1 MNILG
6 VIPARFAS
14 TRFPGKPLAMIG
26 QKSMIQHVWDRC
38 VLSQHVNEWVI
49 ATDDQRI
56 FDTVKSFGGKAMMTS
71 QEAQSGTDRCAEVLQ
86 AFPNTYQAVIN
97 VQGDEPL
104 VEVSQIDAL
113 AQAMIVPSCDIATLV
128 KWNPSHD
135 DYTNPNRVKCARNID
150 GKALYFSRSP
160 IPHYQKSEDFKGFF
174 KHLGMY
180 AYSASFLQNLQNLKP
195 SVLEHAESLEQ
206 LRWLD
211 NGYQILTIETQI
223 ETPSVDT
230 PEDLQ
235 NILSQFI

>member
-1 MNILG
+1 MKILG

-211 NGYQILTIETQI
+211 NGYQILTLETQI

-230 PEDLQ
+230 PEDLE

>member
-1 MNILG
+1 MKILG

-128 KWNPSHD
+128 KWNSSHD
-135 DYTNPNRVKCARNID
+135 DYTNPNRVKCARNIE

-180 AYSASFLQNLQNLKP
+180 AYSASFLQSLQNLKP
-195 SVLEHAESLEQ
+195 SALEQAESLEQ

-230 PEDLQ
+230 PEDLE
-235 NILSQFI
+235 NILSHFI

>member
-1 MNILG
+1 MKILG

-38 VLSQHVNEWVI
+38 VLSQHVNEWVV

-56 FDTVKSFGGKAMMTS
+56 FDAVKSFGGKAMMTS

-86 AFPNTYQAVIN
+86 AFTNIYQAVIN

-104 VEVSQIDAL
+104 VEFSQIDAL
-113 AQAMIVPSCDIATLV
+113 AQAMLVPSCDIATLV

-135 DYTNPNRVKCARNID
+135 DYTNPNRVKCARNIE

-180 AYSASFLQNLQNLKP
+180 AYTASFLQNLQNLKP
-195 SVLEHAESLEQ
+195 SALEQSESLEQ

-235 NILSQFI
+235 NILSQII

>member
-1 MNILG
+1 MKILG

-26 QKSMIQHVWDRC
+26 KKNMIQHVWDRC

-86 AFPNTYQAVIN
+86 TFPNSYQAVIN

-104 VEVSQIDAL
+104 AEVSQIDAL
-113 AQAMIVPSCDIATLV
+113 AQAIIVPSCDIATLV

-135 DYTNPNRVKCARNID
+135 DYTNPNRVKCARNIE

-195 SVLEHAESLEQ
+195 SALEQAESLEQ

-235 NILSQFI
+235 NILSLII

>member
-1 MNILG
+1 MKLLG

-26 QKSMIQHVWDRC
+26 QKPMIQHVWERC
-38 VLSQHVNEWVI
+38 ILSQHVDEWVV

-56 FDTVKSFGGKAMMTS
+56 FDAVKSFGGRAMMTS

-86 AFPNTYQAVIN
+86 AGSNAFDAVIN

-104 VEVSQIDAL
+104 VDISQIDAL
-113 AQAMIVPSCDIATLV
+113 AQCMINPSCDIATLV
-128 KWNPSHD
+128 KWNPSRA
-135 DYTNPNRVKCARNID
+135 DYENHNRVKCVRNIE

-160 IPHYQKSEDFKGFF
+160 IPHFQKTEDFKGFF

-180 AYSASFLQNLQNLKP
+180 AYTAAFLKNLHHLQP
-195 SVLEHAESLEQ
+195 SILEKVESLEQ

-230 PEDLQ
+230 PEDLEI
-235 NILSQFI
+235 ILSQFI

>member
-1 MNILG
+1 MKILG

-38 VLSQHVNEWVI
+38 VLSQHINEWVV

-86 AFPNTYQAVIN
+86 AFRNTYQAVIN

-113 AQAMIVPSCDIATLV
+113 AEAMIVPSCDIATLV

-135 DYTNPNRVKCARNID
+135 DYTNPNRVKCARNMD

-180 AYSASFLQNLQNLKP
+180 AYSATFLENLQNLK
-195 SVLEHAESLEQ
+195 SSDLEHAESLEQ

-235 NILSQFI
+235 NILSHFI

>member
-1 MNILG
+1 MKILG

-26 QKSMIQHVWDRC
+26 QKPMIQHVWDRC
-38 VLSQHVNEWVI
+38 VLSQHVKDWVV

-56 FDTVKSFGGKAMMTS
+56 FDSVKSFGGRAMMTS
-71 QEAQSGTDRCAEVLQ
+71 QNAQSGTDRCAEVLQ
-86 AFPNTYQAVIN
+86 AFPHAFDVVIN

-104 VEVSQIDAL
+104 VDVTQIDAL
-113 AQAMIVPSCDIATLV
+113 ALAMKHESSDIATLV
-128 KWNPSHD
+128 KWNNNVE
-135 DYTNPNRVKCARNID
+135 DYHNANRVKCARSIK
-150 GKALYFSRSP
+150 GHALYFSRSP
-160 IPHYQKSEDFKGFF
+160 IPHFQKTTDFTGFF

-180 AYSASFLQNLQNLKP
+180 AYTAQFLHNLHQLQSSP
-195 SVLEHAESLEQ
+195 LEQAESLEQ

-230 PEDLQ
+230 PEDLEL
-235 NILSQFI
+235 ILSQFL

>member
-1 MNILG
+1 MKILG

-86 AFPNTYQAVIN
+86 AFPNIYQAVIN

-135 DYTNPNRVKCARNID
+135 DYTNPNRVKCARNIE

-180 AYSASFLQNLQNLKP
+180 AYSTSFLQNLQNLKP
-195 SVLEHAESLEQ
+195 SVLEQAESLEQ

-230 PEDLQ
+230 PEDLE
-235 NILSQFI
+235 NILSHFI

>member
-1 MNILG
+1 MKILG
-6 VIPARFAS
+6 IIPARFAS

-38 VLSQHVNEWVI
+38 VLSQHVNDWVV

-113 AQAMIVPSCDIATLV
+113 AQALIVPSCDIATLV

-135 DYTNPNRVKCARNID
+135 DYTNPNRVKCARNMD

>member
-1 MNILG
+1 MKILG

-26 QKSMIQHVWDRC
+26 HKSMIQHVWERC
-38 VLSQHVNEWVI
+38 ILSQQVNEWVV

-56 FDTVKSFGGKAMMTS
+56 FDAVKSFGGKAMMTS

-86 AFPNTYQAVIN
+86 AFPNAFDAVIN

-104 VEVSQIDAL
+104 VDVSQIDAL
-113 AQAMIVPSCDIATLV
+113 AQCMIKLSCDIATLV

-135 DYTNPNRVKCARNID
+135 DFTNPNRVKCARNIE

-180 AYSASFLQNLQNLKP
+180 AYSTSFLQNLQNLKP
-195 SVLEHAESLEQ
+195 SVLEQAESLEQ

-211 NGYQILTIETQI
+211 NGYQILTVETQI

-235 NILSQFI
+235 NILNQFI

>member
-104 VEVSQIDAL
+104 VEFSQIDAL

-180 AYSASFLQNLQNLKP
+180 AYSESFLQNLQNLKP

-223 ETPSVDT
+223 ETPTVDT

>member
-38 VLSQHVNEWVI
+38 VLSQHVNEWVV

-56 FDTVKSFGGKAMMTS
+56 FDMVKSFGGKAMMTS

-86 AFPNTYQAVIN
+86 AFPNTYQAIIN

-113 AQAMIVPSCDIATLV
+113 AQAMIDPSCDIATLV
-128 KWNPSHD
+128 KWNPFYD
-135 DYTNPNRVKCARNID
+135 DYTNPNRVKCARSIE

-160 IPHYQKSEDFKGFF
+160 IPHHQKSEDFKGFF

-195 SVLEHAESLEQ
+195 SALEHAESLEQ

-211 NGYQILTIETQI
+211 NGYQILTLETQI

-230 PEDLQ
+230 PEDLE
-235 NILSQFI
+235 NILSRFI

>member
-1 MNILG
+1 MKILG

-26 QKSMIQHVWDRC
+26 KKSMIQHVWDRC

-135 DYTNPNRVKCARNID
+135 DYNNPNRVKCARNID

>member
-38 VLSQHVNEWVI
+38 VLSQHVNEWVV

-56 FDTVKSFGGKAMMTS
+56 FDMVKSFGGKAMMTS

-113 AQAMIVPSCDIATLV
+113 AQAMIAPSCDIATLV
-128 KWNPSHD
+128 KWNPSYD
-135 DYTNPNRVKCARNID
+135 DYTNPNRVKCARNMD

-180 AYSASFLQNLQNLKP
+180 AYSATFLENLQNLKP
-195 SVLEHAESLEQ
+195 SDLEHAESLEQ

-211 NGYQILTIETQI
+211 NGYQILTLETQI

-230 PEDLQ
+230 PEDLE
-235 NILSQFI
+235 NILSRFI

>member
-1 MNILG
+1 MKILG

-26 QKSMIQHVWDRC
+26 KKSMIQHVWDRC

-86 AFPNTYQAVIN
+86 AFPNSYQAVIN

-113 AQAMIVPSCDIATLV
+113 AQAIIVPSCDIATLV

-135 DYTNPNRVKCARNID
+135 DYTNPNRVKCARNIE

-180 AYSASFLQNLQNLKP
+180 AYSSSFLQNLQNLKP
-195 SVLEHAESLEQ
+195 SALEQAESLEQ

-235 NILSQFI
+235 NILSHFI

>member
-1 MNILG
+1 MKILG

-38 VLSQHVNEWVI
+38 VLSQHVDDWVV

-135 DYTNPNRVKCARNID
+135 DYTNPNRVKCARNMD

-195 SVLEHAESLEQ
+195 SALEQAESLEQ

-235 NILSQFI
+235 NILSHFI

>member
-1 MNILG
+1 MKILG

-38 VLSQHVNEWVI
+38 VLSQHVNEWVV

-113 AQAMIVPSCDIATLV
+113 ALAIQTPACDIATLV
-128 KWNPSHD
+128 KWNTSHD
-135 DYTNPNRVKCARNID
+135 DYTNHNRVKCARNLE

-160 IPHYQKSEDFKGFF
+160 IPHYQKSEDFRGFF

-180 AYSASFLQNLQNLKP
+180 AYSSSFLQNLQNLKP
-195 SVLEHAESLEQ
+195 SVLEQAESLEQ

-230 PEDLQ
+230 PEDLEI
-235 NILSQFI
+235 ILSQFI